1 MKPEIYD
8 LVKQNK
14 APKKFVADNIIT
26 ASGLHKVLRL
36 PPYHC
41 DLNPIE
47 MVWGITKN
55 YVARQNTSFKLADI
69 MPLVSEG
76 LDTVKPSS
84 FKSCIKRVQRIED
97 DYWRRDALDSS
108 PEYNEFKININPS
121 TTDTASETDCFS
133 FNDFSTDTATE
144 TDDLL

>member
-1 MKPEIYD
+1 
-8 LVKQNK
+8 
-14 APKKFVADNIIT
+14 
-26 ASGLHKVLRL
+26 
-36 PPYHC
+36 
-41 DLNPIE
+41 
-47 MVWGITKN
+47 
-55 YVARQNTSFKLADI
+55 